1 MSLNTKFIQID
12 GKDLNKVWTGFS
24 ILLIIVIGIQ
34 YINTDENQFYNG
46 MLETEKEK
54 SYQGVVSQKFIDYE
68 NHAIRTVVINTI
80 NVPMHTEFYK
90 KINVGDSLSKKKG
103 DPIVW
108 LYKKNGE
115 ILFFDHKKEIEDII
129 RLKNQQR
136 SE

>member
-1 MSLNTKFIQID
+1 MEID
-12 GKDLNKVWTGFS
+12 GKNLNKVGTGFL
-24 ILLIIVIGIQ
+24 ILLVIILGVQ
-34 YINTDENQFYNG
+34 YINTDENQRYEGLLFNF
-46 MLETEKEK
+46 KEE
-54 SYQGVVSQKFIDYE
+54 SYHGIVVNKFIDYE
-68 NHAIRTVVINTI
+68 NHASRTVILKN
-80 NVPMHTEFYK
+80 NQRAGFYESFYE
-90 KINVGDSLSKKKG
+90 KIDVGDSLSKKKG